1 MKKLLSIFIGLLVVF
16 SFQPLALAEN
26 LNSNHEQDL
35 ETWKESIT
43 DCVKDQNKD
52 GFWIDIA
59 IDESGSMDTYDPFDK
74 AQAAT
79 FGLIEELS
87 LKVDKFKNLE
97 KEIYF
102 NFYPFSSGI
111 TAAYST
117 GRPVSK
123 KELDSIDTNW
133 PSTGG
138 GTFFPVVFYQFYK
151 NAVPEQ
157 SRDDNLLIA
166 DVNKFSPN
174 TPEPLDFSVSSQD
187 LNLCH
192 VAIFLTDGEGGDY
205 KQHADGF
212 LNQNNTYLLSAQI
225 GSQNDYEN
233 LKKNL
238 ANGNQLGGPRNNS
251 IVLKIDNLDEIFTLW
266 SEVLDTIEDTIL
278 QTEEGAISV
287 GENIKIDICPAGTLP
302 RSNEQCLYNFTLTAF
317 ADTYYLTG
325 GAFSNSG
332 SNANIDDLILRITPP
347 DTNIGTEFDL
357 GNRDKQPKN
366 IKNVEVTVDP
376 GRTKFS
382 IKVDPQKNNFRDWVG
397 EWSIEILL
405 KNTSSINNR
414 VAFIDQSVTGQVTTS
429 LDGPEQAVPYKEVCY
444 SILYKDKSGSIF
456 NSTDYTPGE
465 VDFRVQ
471 NSNGK
476 DINDA
481 VVINPKDDGS
491 YCFIFNDSV
500 TNSSVYMKPLV
511 KISVESTAGE
521 FEFPT
526 NYEEKLIKVGNAPSQ
541 ATLEGFIGKDYKE
554 TANTG
559 VLENSDVYTI
569 TTENPETKIYIECS
583 KSWNSEEEGNI
594 EPQKN
599 IRFVGKDID
608 IVCGEELTLVTPG
621 SYEFGTNLTIDS
633 IGNGAGILS
642 YDVEIF
648 DTTFNKR
655 SLGSAQ
661 FTVLTYYVSTTSRII
676 YSLILLLSSLVA
688 IFGLDISLKN
698 IFKGFRF
705 PANLRAVMFNMKKD
719 ESLEEFEKS
728 FKSSSPM
735 NLTGSKKN
743 KTQTIHPIT
752 FYVKSGLKNAN
763 SIFVKG
769 TGLVYKN
776 DLQDPIDSISSK
788 EFNELIVYSVS
799 SNEECSGLVFVDD
812 TFNPEAFDVARIYY
826 LVSSKLNSNNSSVDD
841 KTKTTFIDNN
851 PEETSSQKDKNVT
864 DNPPEDAGDW
874 EGMFD

>member
-52 GFWIDIA
+52 GFWIDVA
-59 IDESGSMDTYDPFDK
+59 IDESGSMETEDPQNK
-74 AQAAT
+74 ALEAT

-87 LKVDKFKNLE
+87 LKVDKFNNLE

-102 NFYPFSSGI
+102 NFYPFSTGI
-111 TAAYST
+111 TSAYST
-117 GRPVSK
+117 GKPATKS
-123 KELDSIDTNW
+123 ELESITPNSW
-133 PSTGG
+133 TYTGG
-138 GTFFPVVFYQFYK
+138 GTAFDIVFYYFLK
-151 NAVPEQ
+151 NSKSGIQ
-157 SRDDNLLIA
+157 NLSWSQTAPLPPTYS
-166 DVNKFSPN
+166 VNSKDS
-174 TPEPLDFSVSSQD
+174 
-187 LNLCH
+187 NLCH
-192 VAIFLTDGEGGDY
+192 VAIFLTDGDSYGY
-205 KQHADGF
+205 KDLAEQF
-212 LNQNNTYLLSAQI
+212 LNQEHTFLLTAQI
-225 GSQNDYEN
+225 GRDSSFEDLKNNLTNSQT
-233 LKKNL
+233 
-238 ANGNQLGGPRNNS
+238 LGGPKNNA
-251 IVLKIDNLDEIFTLW
+251 ITLKIDNLDEIFTLW
-266 SEVLDTIEDTIL
+266 SEILDTIEDTIL
-278 QTEEGAISV
+278 QNDEGAISL
-287 GENIKIDICPAGTLP
+287 GESKIDICSAGTLP
-302 RSNEQCLYNFTLTAF
+302 RSDEQCLYNFTLTAF
-317 ADTYYLTG
+317 ADTYYITG
-325 GAFSNSG
+325 GALSNSG

-456 NSTDYTPGE
+456 SSTDYTPGN

-491 YCFIFNDSV
+491 FCFIFNDSV
-500 TNSSVYMKPLV
+500 TNSIVYMKPLV
-511 KISVESTAGE
+511 KISVESKAGE

-526 NYEEKLIKVGNAPSQ
+526 TYEEKLIKVGNAPSQ

-583 KSWNSEEEGNI
+583 KSWNSEEEGII

-608 IVCGEELTLVTPG
+608 VACGEEFTLVTPG

-642 YDVEIF
+642 YDVEVF

-655 SLGSAQ
+655 SLSSAE

-676 YSLILLLSSLVA
+676 NSLILLLSSLVG

-735 NLTGSKKN
+735 NLTGSKRIKS
-743 KTQTIHPIT
+743 QTIHPIT

-841 KTKTTFIDNN
+841 KTKTSFIDNN

>member
-1 MKKLLSIFIGLLVVF
+1 MKKSLSIFIALLVVF

-43 DCVKDQNKD
+43 ECVKDQNKE
-52 GFWIDIA
+52 GFWVDIA
-59 IDESGSMDTYDPFDK
+59 IDESGSMDTEDPQDK
-74 AQAAT
+74 ALQAT

-87 LKVDKFKNLE
+87 LKIDKFNSLQ

-102 NFYPFSSGI
+102 NFYPFSTEI
-111 TAAYST
+111 TYAYST
-117 GRPVSK
+117 GKPTTK
-123 KELDSIDTNW
+123 AELQSISPNSW
-133 PSTGG
+133 IYTGG
-138 GTFFPVVFYQFYK
+138 GTDFSRVFYYFLK
-151 NAVPEQ
+151 NSTAVIENRVWPQ
-157 SRDDNLLIA
+157 I
-166 DVNKFSPN
+166 SPLPPTYTTN
-174 TPEPLDFSVSSQD
+174 SKD

-192 VAIFLTDGEGGDY
+192 VAIFLTDGGSIGY
-205 KQHADGF
+205 SQLAQSF
-212 LNQNNTYLLSAQI
+212 LNQEHTFLLTAQI
-225 GSQNDYEN
+225 GSDAQFADLKNN
-233 LKKNL
+233 LTNS
-238 ANGNQLGGPRNNS
+238 QTLGGAKNNA
-251 IVLKIDNLDEIFTLW
+251 ITLKIDDLDEIFSLW
-266 SEVLDTIEDTIL
+266 SEILDTIEDTIL
-278 QTEEGAISV
+278 QNVEGAISV
-287 GENIKIDICPAGTLP
+287 GENIKIDICSAGTLP
-302 RSNEQCLYNFTLTAF
+302 RSDEQCLYNFTLTAF
-317 ADTYYLTG
+317 ADTYYITG
-325 GAFSNSG
+325 GALSNSG

-357 GNRDKQPKN
+357 GNREQTTKN

-397 EWSIEILL
+397 EWSIEVLL
-405 KNTSSINNR
+405 KNNSSINDR

-429 LDGPEQAVPYKEVCY
+429 LNGPEQVVPFKEVCY
-444 SILYKDKSGSIF
+444 SISYKDKSGSIF
-456 NSTDYTPGE
+456 SSTDYTAGE

-476 DINDA
+476 DINDV
-481 VVINPKDDGS
+481 VVITPKEDGN

-500 TNSSVYMKPLV
+500 SSSSIYIKPLV
-511 KISVESTAGE
+511 KISVETKAGE

-526 NYEEKLIKVGNAPSQ
+526 IADEKLIKVGNAPSQ
-541 ATLEGFIGKDYKE
+541 ATLEDFIGKDYKE

-569 TTENPETKIYIECS
+569 ITENPETKIYIECS
-583 KSWNSEEEGNI
+583 QSWNPEEEGNV

-608 IVCGEELTLVTPG
+608 VACGEEFTLVTPG

-655 SLGSAQ
+655 SLGSAE

-676 YSLILLLSSLVA
+676 YSLILLLSSLIA

-705 PANLRAVMFNMKKD
+705 PANLRVVMFTIKKE
-719 ESLEEFEKS
+719 ESLEEFEER
-728 FKSSSPM
+728 FKSLSPM

-743 KTQTIHPIT
+743 KTKILNSIT
-752 FYVKSGLKNAN
+752 FYVKSSFKNAN
-763 SIFVKG
+763 SVFVKG
-769 TGLVYKN
+769 PGLVYKN
-776 DLQDPIDSISSK
+776 DLQNPIDSISSK
-788 EFNELIVYSVS
+788 EFNELVIFSVTD
-799 SNEECSGLVFVDD
+799 NEECSGLVFVDE
-812 TFNPEAFDVARIYY
+812 TFNPQVFNVSRVYY
-826 LVSSKLNSNNSSVDD
+826 LVSSKLSSDNSSEEDKSNTSFVDVD
-841 KTKTTFIDNN
+841 

-864 DNPPEDAGDW
+864 DHPPQEDTGDW

>member
-16 SFQPLALAEN
+16 PSQPFALAEN

-52 GFWIDIA
+52 GFWIDVA
-59 IDESGSMDTYDPFDK
+59 IDESGSMGTEDPQNK
-74 AQAAT
+74 ALEAT

-87 LKVDKFKNLE
+87 LKIDKFNNLE

-102 NFYPFSSGI
+102 NFYPFSTGI
-111 TAAYST
+111 TSAYST
-117 GRPVSK
+117 GKPATKS
-123 KELDSIDTNW
+123 ELESITPNSWTN
-133 PSTGG
+133 TGG
-138 GTFFPVVFYQFYK
+138 GTAFDIVFYYFLK
-151 NAVPEQ
+151 NSKSGIQNPSWSQTAPLPPTY
-157 SRDDNLLIA
+157 S
-166 DVNKFSPN
+166 VNSK
-174 TPEPLDFSVSSQD
+174 D

-192 VAIFLTDGEGGDY
+192 VAIFLTDGDSYGY
-205 KQHADGF
+205 KDLAEQF
-212 LNQNNTYLLSAQI
+212 LNQEHTFLLTAQI
-225 GSQNDYEN
+225 GRDFSFEDLKNNLTNSQT
-233 LKKNL
+233 
-238 ANGNQLGGPRNNS
+238 LGGPKNNA
-251 IVLKIDNLDEIFTLW
+251 ITLKIDNLDEIFTLW
-266 SEVLDTIEDTIL
+266 SEILDTIEDTIL
-278 QTEEGAISV
+278 QNVEGAISV
-287 GENIKIDICPAGTLP
+287 GENIKIDICSAGTLP
-302 RSNEQCLYNFTLTAF
+302 RSDEQCLYNFTLTAF
-317 ADTYYLTG
+317 ADTYYITG
-325 GAFSNSG
+325 GALSNSG

-347 DTNIGTEFDL
+347 DTNIGNEFDL
-357 GNRDKQPKN
+357 GNREQATNN

-405 KNTSSINNR
+405 KNNSSIKDR

-429 LDGPEQAVPYKEVCY
+429 LDGPEQAVPFKEVCY
-444 SILYKDKSGSIF
+444 LISYKDKSGSIF
-456 NSTDYTPGE
+456 SSADYTAGE
-465 VDFRVQ
+465 ADFRVQ

-500 TNSSVYMKPLV
+500 SNSSVYMKPLV
-511 KISVESTAGE
+511 KISVESKAGE

-526 NYEEKLIKVGNAPSQ
+526 TSEEKLIKVGNAPSQ
-541 ATLEGFIGKDYKE
+541 ATLEGFISKDYKE

-569 TTENPETKIYIECS
+569 TTENLETKIYIECS

-599 IRFVGKDID
+599 IRFIGKDID
-608 IVCGEELTLVTPG
+608 VACGEEFTLVTPG

-642 YDVEIF
+642 YDVEVF

-676 YSLILLLSSLVA
+676 YSLILLLSSLIG

-705 PANLRAVMFNMKKD
+705 PANLRVVMFTMKKD
-719 ESLEEFEKS
+719 ESLEDFEKS
-728 FKSSSPM
+728 FKLSSPM
-735 NLTGSKKN
+735 NLTGSKRIKS
-743 KTQTIHPIT
+743 QTIHPIT
-752 FYVKSGLKNAN
+752 FYVKSGFKNAN

-769 TGLVYKN
+769 TGPVYKN

-788 EFNELIVYSVS
+788 EFNELVIYSVS
-799 SNEECSGLVFVDD
+799 SNEEYSGLVFVDE
-812 TFNPEAFDVARIYY
+812 TFNSEAFDVARIYY
-826 LVSSKLNSNNSSVDD
+826 LVSSKLSSNNSSVED
-841 KTKTTFIDNN
+841 KSKTSFIDND
-851 PEETSSQKDKNVT
+851 PEETSSQKDKSGA
-864 DNPPEDAGDW
+864 DHPPEDAGDW

>member
-16 SFQPLALAEN
+16 SSQPFALAEN

-52 GFWIDIA
+52 GFWIDVA
-59 IDESGSMDTYDPFDK
+59 IDESGSMATEDPQNK
-74 AQAAT
+74 ALEAT

-87 LKVDKFKNLE
+87 LKIDKFNNLE

-102 NFYPFSSGI
+102 NFYPFSTEI
-111 TAAYST
+111 TYAYST
-117 GRPVSK
+117 GKPTTK
-123 KELDSIDTNW
+123 AELESINPNSWTY
-133 PSTGG
+133 TGG
-138 GTFFPVVFYQFYK
+138 GTDFKNVFYYFLK
-151 NAVPEQ
+151 NSTAGVENLVWTQISPLPPTYP
-157 SRDDNLLIA
+157 DNS
-166 DVNKFSPN
+166 K
-174 TPEPLDFSVSSQD
+174 D

-192 VAIFLTDGEGGDY
+192 VAIFLTDGGSYGY
-205 KQHADGF
+205 SKTAQQF
-212 LNQNNTYLLSAQI
+212 LNQEHTFLLTAQI
-225 GSQNDYEN
+225 GSDSSFEDLKNN
-233 LKKNL
+233 LTNSKT
-238 ANGNQLGGPRNNS
+238 LGGPKNNA
-251 IVLKIDNLDEIFTLW
+251 ITLKIDDLDEIFTLW
-266 SEVLDTIEDTIL
+266 SEILDTIEDTIL
-278 QTEEGAISV
+278 QNIEGAISV
-287 GENIKIDICPAGTLP
+287 GDNVKIDICSAGTLP

-317 ADTYYLTG
+317 ADTYYITG
-325 GAFSNSG
+325 GALSKSG

-357 GNRDKQPKN
+357 GNRDQTTKN

-405 KNTSSINNR
+405 KSNSSINDR

-429 LDGPEQAVPYKEVCY
+429 LDGPDQAAPFKEVCY
-444 SILYKDKSGSIF
+444 SISYKDSSGSIF
-456 NSTDYTPGE
+456 SSTDYTAGE
-465 VDFRVQ
+465 ADFRVQ

-476 DINDA
+476 DINDS

-500 TNSSVYMKPLV
+500 SNSDVYMKPLV
-511 KISVESTAGE
+511 KIFVESKAGE

-526 NYEEKLIKVGNAPSQ
+526 TSEEKLIKVGNAPSQ

-559 VLENSDVYTI
+559 VLENNDVYTI

-583 KSWNSEEEGNI
+583 KSWNPEEEGNI

-608 IVCGEELTLVTPG
+608 VACGEEFTLVTPG

-642 YDVEIF
+642 YDVDVF

-655 SLGSAQ
+655 SLSSAE

-676 YSLILLLSSLVA
+676 YSLILLLSSLVG

-705 PANLRAVMFNMKKD
+705 PANLRAVMFTMKKD

-735 NLTGSKKN
+735 NLTGSKRIKS
-743 KTQTIHPIT
+743 QTIHPIT
-752 FYVKSGLKNAN
+752 FYVKSGFKNAN

-776 DLQDPIDSISSK
+776 DLQDPIDSISLK
-788 EFNELIVYSVS
+788 EFYELIVYSVGS
-799 SNEECSGLVFVDD
+799 SEECSGLVFVDD

-826 LVSSKLNSNNSSVDD
+826 LIASKLSSNNSSVED
-841 KTKTTFIDNN
+841 KTETSFINVDV
-851 PEETSSQKDKNVT
+851 EETSPQKDKNVT

>member
-1 MKKLLSIFIGLLVVF
+1 MKKSLSIFIALLVVF

-43 DCVKDQNKD
+43 ECVKDQNKE
-52 GFWIDIA
+52 GFWVDIA
-59 IDESGSMDTYDPFDK
+59 IDESGSMVTEDPQDK
-74 AQAAT
+74 ALQAT

-87 LKVDKFKNLE
+87 LKIDKFNSLQ

-102 NFYPFSSGI
+102 NFYPFSTEI
-111 TAAYST
+111 TYAYST
-117 GRPVSK
+117 GKPTTK
-123 KELDSIDTNW
+123 AELQSISPNSW
-133 PSTGG
+133 IYTGG
-138 GTFFPVVFYQFYK
+138 GTDFSRVFYYFLK
-151 NAVPEQ
+151 NSTAVIENRVWPQ
-157 SRDDNLLIA
+157 I
-166 DVNKFSPN
+166 SPLPPTYTTN
-174 TPEPLDFSVSSQD
+174 SKD

-192 VAIFLTDGEGGDY
+192 VAIFLTDGGSIGY
-205 KQHADGF
+205 SQLAQSF
-212 LNQNNTYLLSAQI
+212 LNQEHTFLLTAQI
-225 GSQNDYEN
+225 GSDAQFADLKNN
-233 LKKNL
+233 LTNS
-238 ANGNQLGGPRNNS
+238 QTLGGAKNNA
-251 IVLKIDNLDEIFTLW
+251 ITLKIDDLDEIFSLW
-266 SEVLDTIEDTIL
+266 SEILDTIEDTIL
-278 QTEEGAISV
+278 QNVEGAISV
-287 GENIKIDICPAGTLP
+287 GENIKIDICSAGTLP
-302 RSNEQCLYNFTLTAF
+302 RSDEQCLYNFTLTAF
-317 ADTYYLTG
+317 ADTYYITG
-325 GAFSNSG
+325 GALSNSG

-357 GNRDKQPKN
+357 GNREQTTKN

-397 EWSIEILL
+397 EWSIEVLL
-405 KNTSSINNR
+405 KNNSSINDR

-429 LDGPEQAVPYKEVCY
+429 LNGPEQVVPFKEVCY
-444 SILYKDKSGSIF
+444 SISYKDKSGSIF
-456 NSTDYTPGE
+456 SSTDYTAGE

-476 DINDA
+476 DINDV
-481 VVINPKDDGS
+481 VVITPKEDGN

-500 TNSSVYMKPLV
+500 SSSSIYIKPLV
-511 KISVESTAGE
+511 KISVETKAGE

-526 NYEEKLIKVGNAPSQ
+526 IADEKLIKVGNAPSQ
-541 ATLEGFIGKDYKE
+541 ATLEDFIGKDYKE

-569 TTENPETKIYIECS
+569 ITENPETKIYIECS
-583 KSWNSEEEGNI
+583 QSWNPEEEGNV

-608 IVCGEELTLVTPG
+608 VACGEEFTLVTPG

-655 SLGSAQ
+655 SLGSAE

-676 YSLILLLSSLVA
+676 YSLILLLSSLIA

-705 PANLRAVMFNMKKD
+705 PANLRVVMFTIKKE
-719 ESLEEFEKS
+719 ESLEEFEER
-728 FKSSSPM
+728 FKSLSPM

-743 KTQTIHPIT
+743 KTKILNSIT
-752 FYVKSGLKNAN
+752 FYVKSSFKNAN
-763 SIFVKG
+763 SVFVKG
-769 TGLVYKN
+769 PGLVYKN
-776 DLQDPIDSISSK
+776 DLQNPIDSISSK
-788 EFNELIVYSVS
+788 EFNELVIFSVTD
-799 SNEECSGLVFVDD
+799 NEECSGLVFVDE
-812 TFNPEAFDVARIYY
+812 TFNPQVFNVSRVYY
-826 LVSSKLNSNNSSVDD
+826 LVSSKLSSDNSSEEDKSNTSFVDVD
-841 KTKTTFIDNN
+841 

-864 DNPPEDAGDW
+864 DHPPQEDTGDW

>member
-52 GFWIDIA
+52 GFWIDVA
-59 IDESGSMDTYDPFDK
+59 IDESGSMETEDPQNK
-74 AQAAT
+74 ALEAT

-87 LKVDKFKNLE
+87 LKVDKFNNLE

-102 NFYPFSSGI
+102 NFYPFSTGI
-111 TAAYST
+111 TSAYST
-117 GRPVSK
+117 GKPATKS
-123 KELDSIDTNW
+123 ELESITPNSW
-133 PSTGG
+133 TYTGG
-138 GTFFPVVFYQFYK
+138 GTAFDIVFYYFLK
-151 NAVPEQ
+151 NSKSGIQ
-157 SRDDNLLIA
+157 NLSWSQTAPLPPTYS
-166 DVNKFSPN
+166 VNSKDS
-174 TPEPLDFSVSSQD
+174 
-187 LNLCH
+187 NLCH
-192 VAIFLTDGEGGDY
+192 VAIFLTDGDSYGY
-205 KQHADGF
+205 KDLAEQF
-212 LNQNNTYLLSAQI
+212 LNQEHTFLLTAQI
-225 GSQNDYEN
+225 GRDSSFEDLKNNLTNSQT
-233 LKKNL
+233 
-238 ANGNQLGGPRNNS
+238 LGGPKNNA
-251 IVLKIDNLDEIFTLW
+251 ITLKIDNLDEIFTLW
-266 SEVLDTIEDTIL
+266 SEILDTIEDTIL
-278 QTEEGAISV
+278 QNDEGAISL
-287 GENIKIDICPAGTLP
+287 GESKIDICSAGTLP
-302 RSNEQCLYNFTLTAF
+302 RSDEQCLYNFTLTAF
-317 ADTYYLTG
+317 ADTYYITG
-325 GAFSNSG
+325 GALSNSG

-456 NSTDYTPGE
+456 SSTDYTPGN

-491 YCFIFNDSV
+491 FCFIFNDSV
-500 TNSSVYMKPLV
+500 TNSIVYMKPLV
-511 KISVESTAGE
+511 KISVESKAGE

-526 NYEEKLIKVGNAPSQ
+526 TYEEKLIKVGNAPSQ

-583 KSWNSEEEGNI
+583 KSWNSEEEGII

-608 IVCGEELTLVTPG
+608 VACGEEFTLVTPG

-642 YDVEIF
+642 YDVEVF

-655 SLGSAQ
+655 SLSSAE

-676 YSLILLLSSLVA
+676 NSLILLLSSLVG

-841 KTKTTFIDNN
+841 KTKTSFIDNN

>member
-52 GFWIDIA
+52 GFWIDVA
-59 IDESGSMDTYDPFDK
+59 IDESGSMETEDPQNK
-74 AQAAT
+74 ALEAT

-87 LKVDKFKNLE
+87 LKVDKFNNLE

-102 NFYPFSSGI
+102 NFYPFSTGI
-111 TAAYST
+111 TSAYST
-117 GRPVSK
+117 GKPATKS
-123 KELDSIDTNW
+123 ELESITPNSW
-133 PSTGG
+133 TYTGG
-138 GTFFPVVFYQFYK
+138 GTAFDIVFYYFLK
-151 NAVPEQ
+151 NSKSGIQ
-157 SRDDNLLIA
+157 NLSWSQTAPLPPTYS
-166 DVNKFSPN
+166 VNSKDS
-174 TPEPLDFSVSSQD
+174 
-187 LNLCH
+187 NLCH
-192 VAIFLTDGEGGDY
+192 VAIFLTDGDSYGY
-205 KQHADGF
+205 KDLAEQF
-212 LNQNNTYLLSAQI
+212 LNQEHTFLLTAQI
-225 GSQNDYEN
+225 GRDSSFEDLKNNLTNSQT
-233 LKKNL
+233 
-238 ANGNQLGGPRNNS
+238 LGGPKNNA
-251 IVLKIDNLDEIFTLW
+251 ITLKIDNLDEIFTLW
-266 SEVLDTIEDTIL
+266 SEILDTIEDTIL
-278 QTEEGAISV
+278 QNDEGAISL
-287 GENIKIDICPAGTLP
+287 GESKIDICSAGTLP
-302 RSNEQCLYNFTLTAF
+302 RSDEQCLYNFTLTAF
-317 ADTYYLTG
+317 ADTYYITG
-325 GAFSNSG
+325 GALSNSG

-456 NSTDYTPGE
+456 SSTDYTPGN

-491 YCFIFNDSV
+491 FCFIFNDSV
-500 TNSSVYMKPLV
+500 TNSIVYMKPLV
-511 KISVESTAGE
+511 KISVESKAGE

-526 NYEEKLIKVGNAPSQ
+526 TYEEKLIKVGNAPSQ

-583 KSWNSEEEGNI
+583 KSWNSEEEGII

-608 IVCGEELTLVTPG
+608 VACGEEFTLVTPG

-642 YDVEIF
+642 YDVEVF

-655 SLGSAQ
+655 SLSSAE

-676 YSLILLLSSLVA
+676 NSLILLLSSLVG

-788 EFNELIVYSVS
+788 EFSELIVYSVS

-841 KTKTTFIDNN
+841 KTKTSFIDNN

>member
-1 MKKLLSIFIGLLVVF
+1 MKKSLSIFIALLVVF

-43 DCVKDQNKD
+43 ECVKDQNKE
-52 GFWIDIA
+52 GFWVDIA
-59 IDESGSMDTYDPFDK
+59 IDESGSMVTEDPQDK
-74 AQAAT
+74 ALQAT

-87 LKVDKFKNLE
+87 LKIDKFNSLQ

-102 NFYPFSSGI
+102 NFYPFSTEI
-111 TAAYST
+111 TYAYST
-117 GRPVSK
+117 GKPTTK
-123 KELDSIDTNW
+123 AELQSISPNSW
-133 PSTGG
+133 IYTGG
-138 GTFFPVVFYQFYK
+138 GTDFSRVFYYFLK
-151 NAVPEQ
+151 NSTAVIENRVWPQ
-157 SRDDNLLIA
+157 I
-166 DVNKFSPN
+166 SPLPPTYTTN
-174 TPEPLDFSVSSQD
+174 SKD

-192 VAIFLTDGEGGDY
+192 VAIFLTDGGSIGY
-205 KQHADGF
+205 SQLAQSF
-212 LNQNNTYLLSAQI
+212 LNQEHTFLLTAQI
-225 GSQNDYEN
+225 GSDAQFADLKNN
-233 LKKNL
+233 LTNS
-238 ANGNQLGGPRNNS
+238 QTLGGAKNNA
-251 IVLKIDNLDEIFTLW
+251 ITLKIDDLDEIFSLW
-266 SEVLDTIEDTIL
+266 SEILDTIEDTIL
-278 QTEEGAISV
+278 QNVEGAISV
-287 GENIKIDICPAGTLP
+287 GENIKIDICSAGTLP
-302 RSNEQCLYNFTLTAF
+302 RSDEQCLYNFTLTAF
-317 ADTYYLTG
+317 ADTYYSTG
-325 GAFSNSG
+325 GALSNSG

-357 GNRDKQPKN
+357 GNREQTTKN

-397 EWSIEILL
+397 EWSIEVLL
-405 KNTSSINNR
+405 KNNSSINDR

-429 LDGPEQAVPYKEVCY
+429 LNGPEQVVPFKEVCY
-444 SILYKDKSGSIF
+444 SISYKDKSGSIF
-456 NSTDYTPGE
+456 SSTDYTAGE

-476 DINDA
+476 DINDV
-481 VVINPKDDGS
+481 VVITPKEDGN

-500 TNSSVYMKPLV
+500 SSSSIYIKPLV
-511 KISVESTAGE
+511 KISVETKAGE

-526 NYEEKLIKVGNAPSQ
+526 IADEKLIKVGNAPSQ
-541 ATLEGFIGKDYKE
+541 ATLEDFIGKDYKE

-569 TTENPETKIYIECS
+569 ITENPETKIYIECS
-583 KSWNSEEEGNI
+583 QSWNPEEEGNV

-608 IVCGEELTLVTPG
+608 VACGEEFTLVTPG

-655 SLGSAQ
+655 SLGSAE

-676 YSLILLLSSLVA
+676 YSLILLLSSLIA

-705 PANLRAVMFNMKKD
+705 PANLRVVMFTIKKE
-719 ESLEEFEKS
+719 ESLEEFEER
-728 FKSSSPM
+728 FKSLSPM

-743 KTQTIHPIT
+743 KTKILNSIT
-752 FYVKSGLKNAN
+752 FYVKSSFKNAN
-763 SIFVKG
+763 SVFVKG
-769 TGLVYKN
+769 PGLVYKN
-776 DLQDPIDSISSK
+776 DLQNPIDSISSK
-788 EFNELIVYSVS
+788 EFNELVIFSVTD
-799 SNEECSGLVFVDD
+799 NEECSGLVFVDE
-812 TFNPEAFDVARIYY
+812 TFNPQVFNVSRVYY
-826 LVSSKLNSNNSSVDD
+826 LVSSKLSSDNSSEEDKSNTSFVDVD
-841 KTKTTFIDNN
+841 

-864 DNPPEDAGDW
+864 DHPPQEDTGDW